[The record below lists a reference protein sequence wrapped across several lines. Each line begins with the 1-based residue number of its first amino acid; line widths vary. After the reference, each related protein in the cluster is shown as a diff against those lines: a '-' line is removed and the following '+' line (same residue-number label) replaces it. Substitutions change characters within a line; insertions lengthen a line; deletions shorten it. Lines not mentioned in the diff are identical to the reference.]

1 MKVRVGTRS
10 FSALQYGY
18 ILYNESAVK
27 IKYKEYGG
35 SKYMKATMLG
45 REKNDVSFKMDFDAD
60 EFENALVNA
69 YKATRHQY
77 NIDGFRKGK
86 APRKLIETKYGDKV
100 FYEDAINRLFSDGY
114 PAALKELTIN
124 PVDSPSADFDEIE
137 GDKGFGVTVKVAVH
151 PIVDVKNY
159 KGIKV
164 DKIDDSVS
172 DEDVEKDLAAL
183 QKRNSRMIV
192 ADRPAKEGD
201 TLLIDYAGFIGEEQ
215 FEGGSAERQTLTLG
229 SNAFIPGFEEQLIG
243 SVAGEERDVNVTFP
257 DEYHSETLSGREAVF
272 KCKIHEIK
280 ETELPVIDDEFAKDV
295 SEFETLGELKTD
307 IRHKLEKIAKDKA
320 EYETKN
326 AVLEKIY
333 EETEIDIPDI
343 MISDQTDDMLQEIQQ
358 QMRYQG
364 IDLHQ
369 YLGYLNK
376 DIEEYRE
383 ELKPE
388 AYKKVKTRL
397 IVEAVAGAEELTASE
412 EDIEKELEA
421 MAEQYKMEIDNLKK
435 TMGEN
440 GIAYLR
446 QDIRNRKAVDFLYEN
461 AVIG

>member
-1 MKVRVGTRS
+1 V
-10 FSALQYGY
+10 Y
-18 ILYNESAVK
+18 
-27 IKYKEYGG
+27 
-35 SKYMKATMLG
+35 
-45 REKNDVSFKMDFDAD
+45 
-60 EFENALVNA
+60 
-69 YKATRHQY
+69 
-77 NIDGFRKGK
+77 
-86 APRKLIETKYGDKV
+86 
-100 FYEDAINRLFSDGY
+100 
-114 PAALKELTIN
+114 
-124 PVDSPSADFDEIE
+124 SPSADFDEIE

>member
-1 MKVRVGTRS
+1 
-10 FSALQYGY
+10 
-18 ILYNESAVK
+18 
-27 IKYKEYGG
+27 
-35 SKYMKATMLG
+35 MKATMLG

-137 GDKGFGVTVKVAVH
+137 DDKGFGVTVKVAVH

>member
-1 MKVRVGTRS
+1 
-10 FSALQYGY
+10 
-18 ILYNESAVK
+18 
-27 IKYKEYGG
+27 
-35 SKYMKATMLG
+35 MKATMLG

>member
-1 MKVRVGTRS
+1 
-10 FSALQYGY
+10 
-18 ILYNESAVK
+18 
-27 IKYKEYGG
+27 
-35 SKYMKATMLG
+35 MKATMLG

-137 GDKGFGVTVKVAVH
+137 DDKGFGVTVKVAVH

-369 YLGYLNK
+369 YLGYMNK

>member
-1 MKVRVGTRS
+1 
-10 FSALQYGY
+10 
-18 ILYNESAVK
+18 
-27 IKYKEYGG
+27 
-35 SKYMKATMLG
+35 MKATMLG

-369 YLGYLNK
+369 YLGYMNK